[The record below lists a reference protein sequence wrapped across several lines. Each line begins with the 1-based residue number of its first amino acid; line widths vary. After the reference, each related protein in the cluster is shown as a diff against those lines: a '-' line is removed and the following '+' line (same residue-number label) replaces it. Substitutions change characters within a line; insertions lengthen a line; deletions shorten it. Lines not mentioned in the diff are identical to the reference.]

1 MIHLHAPKKE
11 SFEIT
16 ISFASRPLKERL
28 TLVLQDPQNPGV
40 FGTYLSLNAK
50 SHYSGVVQ
58 DAWILVDTPLGRFGL
73 PLTRWKE
80 LLEEGVI
87 LEKSKEP
94 FFT

>member
-1 MIHLHAPKKE
+1 MSILHAPQKE

-16 ISFASRPLKERL
+16 ISFTARPLRERL
-28 TLVLQDPQNPGV
+28 TLVLQDPENPGV

-58 DAWILVDTPLGRFGL
+58 DDWILVDTPLGRFCL

-87 LEKSKEP
+87 LEKNTER
-94 FFT
+94 FFP